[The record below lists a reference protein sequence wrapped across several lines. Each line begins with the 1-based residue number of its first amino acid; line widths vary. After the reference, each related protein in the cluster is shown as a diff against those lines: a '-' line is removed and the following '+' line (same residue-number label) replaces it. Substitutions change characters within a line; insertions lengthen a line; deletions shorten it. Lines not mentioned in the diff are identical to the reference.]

1 MISRRAEVD
10 LLAIANESGTGST
23 SKDCPPSP
31 SSVHASSSSN
41 IGRIITIITPR
52 RTLQPPP
59 RKKSRLTFVDDAVG
73 LDLDTLGIPPSPKS
87 PVSIADYP
95 HLCIASA
102 FDERSEPFR
111 LLPRRSSISS
121 HIEFPVLS

>member
-23 SKDCPPSP
+23 SKVCPPSP
-31 SSVHASSSSN
+31 SSVHASSSSS
-41 IGRIITIITPR
+41 RIITPL